1 MKPNTYLLEDDFK
14 ELERILRDGTTPQ
27 DWEHAK
33 MLYFFINTKI
43 QNSRFSPEP
52 YQITPQQ
59 EHILE
64 TYRQQKKAEHPIID
78 EKVPLSLLSK
88 VLLISFVA
96 IFLIGS
102 IIAYIAYTR
111 ITPDEKVIA
120 DAEKALKTLPDSSK
134 FGVLSVDT
142 LQKIKKEL
150 TAQIN
155 IYKEKPTEEN
165 KEKLEEKLIA
175 SKSLVYS
182 IATLKTTSI
191 ASLFLYYEE
200 NEEDAFVLM
209 ENNAKYDLQKAKKIY
224 IKFLNT
230 FDKKE
235 KVSFSYTILN
245 QKTPKI
251 KRDITDNRLD
261 VTEIIK
267 DYKKGYYTI
276 RIYIKKD
283 NKQEL
288 VKEINFTLY

>member
-59 EHILE
+59 ERILE

-102 IIAYIAYTR
+102 IIAYIAYTH
-111 ITPDEKVIA
+111 ITPNEKVIA
-120 DAEKALKTLPDSSK
+120 EAEKALKTLPDSSK

-191 ASLFLYYEE
+191 ASLFLYYEQ
-200 NEEDAFVLM
+200 NGKDTVILM
-209 ENNAKYDLQKAKKIY
+209 EDNVKYEFRKVKEIY
-224 IKFLNT
+224 LSLTKFNPEEEIV
-230 FDKKE
+230 FSFI
-235 KVSFSYTILN
+235 VSHQNKSE
-245 QKTPKI
+245 I
-251 KRDITDNRLD
+251 KREKQEGKLKIS
-261 VTEIIK
+261 EIIK
-267 DYKKGYYTI
+267 KYQAGEYTI
-276 RIYIKKD
+276 EIYANTDK
-283 NKQEL
+283 EHFL
-288 VKEINFTLY
+288 VKKINFTLY